1 MAKGNE
7 QLLSRVSAANQAQGG
22 QVPAVAKGREV
33 NGMLEKLKPELGKAL
48 GRSMD
53 VDRFIRVCIT
63 QIRGNEKLMGI
74 VFNNPTSII
83 GAVMQIAQVG
93 LDPAIPNE
101 AWLIP
106 YGNVAQAQYGYKGL
120 AKLALDSARDAGNPL
135 QVLRADIICENDRYE
150 RTLGDHPSVLLQPP
164 AFGSP
169 RGKVLGYV
177 AIARDSSGLV
187 NFFEMTVDD
196 VKEHQRKFSKAIN
209 NPKSPFYNGQNFDSY
224 GLKTV
229 LRQLISK
236 HLPMGQKLARV
247 IVHEQKLDL
256 GETEPEVID
265 VSPTTAE
272 PTAESGEVG
281 TTVGSEAG
289 IKQTES
295 TNEDQ
300 ERR

>member
-1 MAKGNE
+1 MAKGND
-7 QLLSRVSAANQAQGG
+7 QLLTRVSAANQSTGG
-22 QVPAVAKGREV
+22 QIPVVAKGREV
-33 NGMLEKLKPELGKAL
+33 NGMLEKMKPELGKAL

-63 QIRGNEKLMGI
+63 QIRGNEKLMSI
-74 VFNNPTSII
+74 VYNNPTSII

-106 YGNVAQAQYGYKGL
+106 YGSVAQAQYGYKGL

-135 QVLRADIICENDRYE
+135 QVLRADIICEGDKYE
-150 RTLGDHPSVLLQPP
+150 RTLGDHPSITLQPP
-164 AFGSP
+164 PFGTP

-177 AIARDSSGLV
+177 AISRDASGLV
-187 NFFEMTVDD
+187 NFFEMTVDE
-196 VKEHQRKFSKAIN
+196 VREHQKKFSKAIN

-256 GETEPEVID
+256 GETEPETID
-265 VSPTTAE
+265 VSPTVAE
-272 PTAESGEVG
+272 PIAESGEVG
-281 TTVGSEAG
+281 TSVVGETSV
-289 IKQTES
+289 KQMEIT
-295 TNEDQ
+295 
-300 ERR
+300 